1 MAENG
6 LEQLKPH
13 RLSLPD
19 QAQRYLRSLIDS
31 GTYQPGQQLPS
42 QLELAAELGI
52 SRATLREALLGL
64 EQEGLI
70 ILKHGVGTFVTPSYG
85 HRLDS
90 GLERLESILEL
101 TARQGLSVRCTN
113 LEVAQEQAGPELA
126 EALQIMPGSPV
137 TIVRRVITVDNTPVA
152 YMFDVAP
159 HYILAPSDLDE
170 TFNGSVL
177 ELLRQRSD
185 LHIARAVANI
195 VAVNAGGDLASRLKV
210 KTHQALLLLEETL
223 FNEDGMVVEFS
234 QNYFVPDS
242 FQFHV
247 VRR

>member
-1 MAENG
+1 MTENE

-19 QAQRYLRSLIDS
+19 QAQRYLRGLIDA

-42 QLELAAELGI
+42 QQELAVELGI
-52 SRATLREALLGL
+52 SRATLREALLSL

-70 ILKHGVGTFVTPSYG
+70 VLKHGVGTFVTPSYG
-85 HRLDS
+85 HRLES

-101 TARQGLSVRCTN
+101 TARQGLDVRCTN
-113 LEVAQEQAGPELA
+113 LELAEEQASPELA
-126 EALQIMPGSPV
+126 EALQVAPDS
-137 TIVRRVITVDNTPVA
+137 TLTTVRRVITVDDTPVA

-159 HYILAPSDLDE
+159 LSVLTPSDLDE

-177 ELLRQRSD
+177 ELLRQRPD

-195 VAVNAGGDLASRLKV
+195 VAVNAGGDLAHRLQV
-210 KTHQALLLLEETL
+210 KPHQALLLLEETL
-223 FNEDGMVVEFS
+223 FNEDGVVVEYS
-234 QNYFVPDS
+234 RNYFIPDF